1 MAQISCKRD
10 IAGRTTVSGWP
21 YEHCHKQSRHKVS
34 VPFVWKEN
42 GFVPD
47 SEKPTFPGVR
57 DKIDGGKMQT
67 PFLARRNALVT
78 VKSILSGH
86 YLGGIALLFQSGQRC
101 SHEAGG

>member
-57 DKIDGGKMQT
+57 DKIDGCEMTTHLLGQAQRT
-67 PFLARRNALVT
+67 GNREVDPERALPGWDCST
-78 VKSILSGH
+78 FSIWSTLLS
-86 YLGGIALLFQSGQRC
+86 
-101 SHEAGG
+101 